1 MIEKLENNE
10 SSDFFLFKILRAH
23 ILPLTNCA
31 FNKSGDKFITG
42 SYDRTCKVWNT
53 LTGDELLTLEG
64 HRNVV
69 YAIAF
74 NNPYGDKIITG
85 SFGNIC
91 LLTSPNSCPYLSFID
106 NLCCIFITYTDKTCK
121 LWSAETGQLYHTYR
135 GHATEIVCLSFNPH
149 GTMIAT
155 GSMDNT
161 ARLWDVE
168 SGDCLHTLLG
178 HTAEIVSLDFDTQGQ
193 RIITGSFDNTVKV
206 WDVRNGRCIHTL
218 SGHQGE
224 ISSCQFNYA
233 SDLCISG
240 SIDRTCKVT
249 SLSDVIVMK
258 YSIPLSLSCN
268 NNCIA

>member
-1 MIEKLENNE
+1 MSYMLFPSTTPMVIK
-10 SSDFFLFKILRAH
+10 SSLDH
-23 ILPLTNCA
+23 SVSPPPILPPTAILYT
-31 FNKSGDKFITG
+31 
-42 SYDRTCKVWNT
+42 SYI
-53 LTGDELLTLEG
+53 
-64 HRNVV
+64 
-69 YAIAF
+69 YI
-74 NNPYGDKIITG
+74 
-85 SFGNIC
+85 
-91 LLTSPNSCPYLSFID
+91 SCCVI
-106 NLCCIFITYTDKTCK
+106 YTDKTCK

-149 GTMIAT
+149 GSMIAT

-168 SGDCLHTLLG
+168 AGECLHTLLG

-206 WDVRNGRCIHTL
+206 WDVRNGRCVHTL

-240 SIDRTCKVT
+240 SIDRTCKVGGRAVC
-249 SLSDVIVMK
+249 SVCRADSPP
-258 YSIPLSLSCN
+258 PLLPPTCSSACR
-268 NNCIA
+268 AYM